1 MKTLSEYIVSESKD
15 TAMQLIHEFV
25 TYGKSTY
32 DWTNKEDI
40 FEFLFALTSFCEE
53 YEIEDELINAVYKA
67 TRVNVK
73 FKQLTTPYG
82 WSVVLSKY
90 IDIRKLVE
98 TVELIVVD
106 ISSFKE
112 DERLLDEFLYEYIK

>member
-1 MKTLSEYIVSESKD
+1 MKTLTDYIVSESKM
-15 TAMQLIHEFV
+15 TSMQIMHEFV
-25 TYGKSTY
+25 TTSKSTY
-32 DWTNKEDI
+32 DWTNKDDI

-53 YEIEDELINAVYKA
+53 YEIEDELVNAVYKA

-82 WSVVLSKY
+82 WSGVLNKY

-98 TVELIVVD
+98 TVELIVVN
-106 ISSFKE
+106 INSFKE
-112 DERLLDEFLYEYIK
+112 DERLLNEFLYEYTK

>member
-1 MKTLSEYIVSESKD
+1 MKTLTEYIVLESKD
-15 TAMQLIHEFV
+15 TAMQIMHEFV
-25 TYGKSTY
+25 TSGKSSF

-53 YEIEDELINAVYKA
+53 YEIEDELVNAVYKA

-73 FKQLTTPYG
+73 FRQLTTPHG
-82 WSVVLSKY
+82 WSGILSKY

-98 TVELIVVD
+98 TVELIVVN
-106 ISSFKE
+106 INSFKE
-112 DERLLDEFLYEYIK
+112 DERLLNEFLYEYTR